1 MENKQEV
8 SNEIDIRRQKIED
21 LIKMGEI
28 PYKEKFDRT
37 HRIHEAREL
46 PENTFVKL
54 AGRIIFRRIMGKF
67 GFMKIQDVEGSIQVS
82 VGINEL
88 QQEGYN
94 FYKKMIDIGDFV
106 GVEGE
111 LYKTQTGEITVRA
124 QKIVLL
130 SKTLRPL
137 PEKFHGLTDIET
149 RYRQRY
155 LDLIAN
161 ETTRQVMLGRSKLLA
176 FIRNYLNKNGFIEVE
191 TPILQSSVCGASAKP
206 FYTKHNALNKIC
218 NLRIAPE
225 IFLKEVIAG
234 GFDKVFEVAKN
245 FRNEGMDTQHLQEF
259 TMIEWYCS
267 YWNYEDCIK
276 FYHDFFQA
284 ILMEI
289 KGSLKI
295 SYQGQE
301 LDFSGEWQRIDYTA
315 KLKEILGFDF
325 LEYDNEKDLIKKVVE
340 TGLFAEKDFEG
351 IKTVGGIIDF
361 IYKRKIRMNIVQPT
375 ILYNYP
381 TSLSPLARRRDD
393 DNRLIDKF
401 QLVVMGFELCN
412 AYSELV
418 NPITQREEL
427 EKQARAKA
435 DGDDEAMDY
444 DADFVLAM
452 EHGMPPIC
460 GLGFGIDRLMT
471 ILFDQPSVRDV
482 VLFPLM
488 K

>member
-21 LIKMGEI
+21 LIKIGEI

-67 GFMKIQDVEGSIQVS
+67 GFMKIQDVEGSIQIS

-124 QKIVLL
+124 QKVVLL

-206 FYTKHNALNKIC
+206 FYTKHNALDKIC

>member
-21 LIKMGEI
+21 LIKIGEI

-124 QKIVLL
+124 QKVVLL

-206 FYTKHNALNKIC
+206 FYTKHNALDKIC

-351 IKTVGGIIDF
+351 IKTVGGVIDF